1 MKNFIKKSVLI
12 LKNDIEGYFLKLHKE
27 EILYKIIVPIGRP
40 IYRFL
45 YRPKIIGNEYI
56 PKDGGVVLA
65 GNHTKWMDCVMV
77 MASCKRSVHFL
88 AKSEIFKNPICNFIF
103 TNSGLIPV
111 HRERKD
117 PDALRTAKEYL
128 KIGAV
133 IGIFPEGKVNKE
145 NRNAVL
151 PLKMGAIKMAHDTN
165 CPIVPF
171 TINGKGKYSP
181 FNKDLEI
188 IFQEPY
194 YVKSDDLEAERD
206 ILYQK
211 ISKNLK

>member
-1 MKNFIKKSVLI
+1 M
-12 LKNDIEGYFLKLHKE
+12 KLHKE
-27 EILYKIIVPIGRP
+27 EVLYKIIVPIGRP
-40 IYRFL
+40 IYKFL
-45 YRPKIIGNEYI
+45 YRPKIIGKEYI

-206 ILYQK
+206 ILHQK